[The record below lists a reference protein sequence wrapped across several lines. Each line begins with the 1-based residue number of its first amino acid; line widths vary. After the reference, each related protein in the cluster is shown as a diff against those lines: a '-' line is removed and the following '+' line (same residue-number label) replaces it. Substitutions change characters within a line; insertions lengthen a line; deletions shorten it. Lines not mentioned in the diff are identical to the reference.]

1 METKLLKTGTTTVG
15 IVCKEGIILA
25 ADKKATMG
33 NLVHSLKEEKVVV
46 VNDNLA
52 VTTAGLVSD
61 IQLLLKI
68 VKAQIKLEELRRG
81 KILTTKES
89 VNLLAGLI
97 YSNIRKYS
105 TIAGITGFL
114 AGGKDGQGYHL
125 YSLGM
130 DGALTEVDSFTCD
143 GSGMEFAMGVIESQY
158 KQGLTVEEGKKIAI
172 MAVSTAMA
180 RDTASGGG
188 IDIVTIT
195 KDGVKKVY
203 SEQLKTSLGN

>member
-1 METKLLKTGTTTVG
+1 
-15 IVCKEGIILA
+15 
-25 ADKKATMG
+25 
-33 NLVHSLKEEKVVV
+33 
-46 VNDNLA
+46 
-52 VTTAGLVSD
+52 
-61 IQLLLKI
+61 
-68 VKAQIKLEELRRG
+68 
-81 KILTTKES
+81 
-89 VNLLAGLI
+89 
-97 YSNIRKYS
+97 
-105 TIAGITGFL
+105 
-114 AGGKDGQGYHL
+114 
-125 YSLGM
+125 M